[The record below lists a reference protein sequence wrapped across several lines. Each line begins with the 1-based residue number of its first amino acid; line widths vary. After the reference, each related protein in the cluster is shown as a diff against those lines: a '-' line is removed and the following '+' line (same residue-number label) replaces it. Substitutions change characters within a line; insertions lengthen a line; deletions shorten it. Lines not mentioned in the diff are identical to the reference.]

1 MKAKKWL
8 IIITMIISFVSV
20 VCAYWYCNVMRDDFF
35 MNCSFAIMGSAILS
49 GIMSL
54 TEYFV
59 TRKQCLE
66 QYYLAAYTILKQI
79 EKAKYFF
86 ADEPIELLEQ
96 YFLEK
101 QNNESRSVFGMDIST
116 TAKDSLLTYMT
127 DRWKQTVDIP
137 EPEFT
142 AYAEDQ
148 FNNRMAQYFEDACKT
163 MDSYVRIAEIDLS
176 PLENAYGN
184 LDFLFANSSM
194 RKKIYEQ
201 IHLRLRDYKHNVA
214 EQVFHFKLFLSGE
227 SENFAVLMGK
237 IDELQQMYFSRNE
250 KCEGDFCIIT
260 IYGKYADS
268 MDESIEKLR
277 CKIYGQKYM
286 KPQHFPVA
294 AYQIRR
300 KVDFPEIKKE

>member
-8 IIITMIISFVSV
+8 FIITMIISFVSV
-20 VCAYWYCNVMRDDFF
+20 VCAYWFCNVMRDDFF
-35 MNCSFAIMGSAILS
+35 MNCSFAIMGSAILG

-86 ADEPIELLEQ
+86 ADEPIELVEQ

-101 QNNESRSVFGMDIST
+101 QYNESRSVFGMDIST

-142 AYAEDQ
+142 AYAKDQ
-148 FNNRMAQYFEDACKT
+148 FNNRMTQYFEDACET
-163 MDSYVRIAEIDLS
+163 MKSYVKIAEIDLS
-176 PLENAYGN
+176 PLENTYGD
-184 LDFLFANSSM
+184 LDFLFTNNSM
-194 RKKIYEQ
+194 RKKICAY
-201 IHLRLRDYKHNVA
+201 RL
-214 EQVFHFKLFLSGE
+214 
-227 SENFAVLMGK
+227 
-237 IDELQQMYFSRNE
+237 
-250 KCEGDFCIIT
+250 
-260 IYGKYADS
+260 
-268 MDESIEKLR
+268 
-277 CKIYGQKYM
+277 
-286 KPQHFPVA
+286 
-294 AYQIRR
+294 
-300 KVDFPEIKKE
+300 